1 MSLNTVLRH
10 GAATPPRRRA
20 GDELAAPDAKCH
32 LIPPA
37 GRGGTGAND
46 STVVAGIP
54 QGNDLALGRVIR
66 FLALTVIA
74 SLYRCLKSYVA
85 VAAISLSSPER
96 NARSTAVVNSWFIRS
111 SCSVE

>member
-1 MSLNTVLRH
+1 MIKTPTPNQDTLQASYGRNIRINIIH
-10 GAATPPRRRA
+10 GTGPPPTQRKTPPQ
-20 GDELAAPDAKCH
+20 
-32 LIPPA
+32 I
-37 GRGGTGAND
+37 T
-46 STVVAGIP
+46 
-54 QGNDLALGRVIR
+54 IR

-74 SLYRCLKSYVA
+74 SLYRSLKSYVA